1 MLRFP
6 KCGLDRGRR
15 ILRDT
20 LAAAMRSKARM
31 KPLFCFLILVLA
43 SVSALP
49 AVENKPNIVVILVD
63 DMGFSDIGC
72 YGSEIPT
79 PNLDA
84 LAAGGVRFTQFYN
97 TGRCCP
103 TRASLLTG
111 LYPHQAGVGHMTDD
125 KGVPGYQGRLN
136 DSCVTI
142 AEVLKPVGYFTAMSG
157 KWHVGQNYGVTPW
170 GRGFDRSLNAAAG
183 GFYYPESEK
192 AKLFLNGEEIANND
206 PRLPQNW
213 YSTDLWTTFGL
224 KFIDEALA
232 EKKPFYLHLCH
243 NAPHFPLQAP
253 AEEIAKFRGKY
264 KIGWGAVRDR
274 RYAKMIEM
282 GIIDAQ
288 WAKSPR
294 PQAVQP
300 WADVPKEEQ
309 DRFDHLMAVYAAVV
323 HRMDKAIGDLV
334 AGLKQ
339 RGVFDNTLILFM
351 SDNGGNAEAGPKG
364 KTNGDPTKADSDW
377 FCGESWAFPQNTP
390 FRLFKHY
397 NHEGG
402 IATPL
407 IAHWPA
413 VMKTMGQSDK
423 AMGRLVSTPAHL
435 IDIMA
440 TCADVGAASYPK
452 EYKGKSITPME
463 GASLKPLM
471 VSPSESL
478 PISRSLFWEHE
489 GNAAIRSG
497 DMKLVRKGRA
507 GVWELYDLKT
517 DRTELHD
524 LASTQPEKAQELA
537 SQWEAWA
544 ERAHVKPYPSNYD
557 LNGGGKK
564 KGKGKG
570 KKKAN

>member
-1 MLRFP
+1 
-6 KCGLDRGRR
+6 
-15 ILRDT
+15 
-20 LAAAMRSKARM
+20 M
-31 KPLFCFLILVLA
+31 KLILLFA
-43 SVSALP
+43 ISAFLCGSIT
-49 AVENKPNIVVILVD
+49 AADKPNIVVILVD

-84 LAAGGVRFTQFYN
+84 LAANGLRFTQFYN

-125 KGVPGYQGRLN
+125 KGVPGYAGRLN
-136 DSCVTI
+136 DSCVTT
-142 AEVLKPVGYFTAMSG
+142 AEVLKSANYFTAMTG

-170 GRGFDRSLNAAAG
+170 ERGFDRSLNAAAG
-183 GFYYPESEK
+183 GFYFQESAK
-192 AKLFLNGEEIANND
+192 ASLFLNGEPIANND
-206 PRLPQNW
+206 ARLPHNW

-232 EKKPFYLHLCH
+232 EKQPFYLHLCH

-253 AEEIAKFRGKY
+253 AEEITKFRGKY

-274 RYAKMIEM
+274 RYAKMIEL
-282 GIIDAQ
+282 GIIDAK

-300 WADVPKEEQ
+300 WANVPKEEQ
-309 DRFDHLMAVYAAVV
+309 ERFDHLMAVYAATV
-323 HRMDKAIGDLV
+323 HRMDKAVGDLV
-334 AGLKQ
+334 EGLKQ

-364 KTNGDPTKADSDW
+364 RTNGDPSKADSDW

-397 NHEGG
+397 SHEGG
-402 IATPL
+402 ISSPL

-413 VMKTMGQSDK
+413 GITAKNELRHQPG
-423 AMGRLVSTPAHL
+423 HL

-440 TCADVGAASYPK
+440 TCVDVSGASYPQQ
-452 EYKGKSITPME
+452 YKDKPVKAME
-463 GASLKPLM
+463 GRSLVAAFKN
-471 VSPSESL
+471 E
-478 PISRSLFWEHE
+478 PIQREALFWEHE
-489 GNAAIRSG
+489 GNAAIRVG
-497 DMKLVRKGRA
+497 DMKLVRKGRS
-507 GVWELYDLKT
+507 GPWELYDLKA

-524 LASTQPEKAQELA
+524 LASVQPEKARELA
-537 SQWEAWA
+537 AQWDAWA
-544 ERAHVKPYPSNYD
+544 ERAQVKPYPGNDD
-557 LNGGGKK
+557 LKGGRKK
-564 KGKGKG
+564 KGK
-570 KKKAN
+570 KK

>member
-1 MLRFP
+1 MKSILSVLLCAL
-6 KCGLDRGRR
+6 CGLSF
-15 ILRDT
+15 
-20 LAAAMRSKARM
+20 AA
-31 KPLFCFLILVLA
+31 
-43 SVSALP
+43 
-49 AVENKPNIVVILVD
+49 EKPNIVVILVD

-84 LAAGGVRFTQFYN
+84 LAAGGLRFTQFYN

-125 KGVPGYQGRLN
+125 KGVPGYAGRLN

-142 AEVLKPVGYFTAMSG
+142 AEVLKPAGYFTAMSG
-157 KWHVGQNYGVTPW
+157 KWHVGQNLGVTPW
-170 GRGFDRSLNAAAG
+170 GRGFDRSLNPAAG
-183 GFYYPESEK
+183 GFYYGGSSRYD
-192 AKLFLNGEEIANND
+192 LSLNGEKIAAD
-206 PRLPQNW
+206 DQRLPKNW

-253 AEEIAKFRGKY
+253 ADAIEKFRGKY
-264 KIGWGAVRDR
+264 KAGWGVTRDR
-274 RYAKMIEM
+274 RYAKEIEL
-282 GIIDAQ
+282 GIIDKD

-294 PQAVQP
+294 PKDVMP
-300 WADVPKEEQ
+300 WKDVPAEEKE
-309 DRFDHLMAVYAAVV
+309 RFDQLMAVYAACVF
-323 HRMDKAIGDLV
+323 RMDQAVGDLV
-334 AGLKQ
+334 AGLKE

-351 SDNGGNAEAGPKG
+351 SDNGGNAESGPKG
-364 KTNGDPTKADSDW
+364 RTEGDPTKADSNW

-390 FRLFKHY
+390 FRLYKHY

-413 VMKTMGQSDK
+413 GITAKNELRHQPG
-423 AMGRLVSTPAHL
+423 HL

-440 TCADVGAASYPK
+440 TCVDVSGASYPQQFK
-452 EYKGKSITPME
+452 DQPIAPME
-463 GASLKPLM
+463 GKSL
-471 VSPSESL
+471 VTAFNNESL
-478 PISRSLFWEHE
+478 SRDTLFWEHE
-489 GNAAIRSG
+489 GNAAIRVG
-497 DMKLVRKGRA
+497 DMKLVRKGRNA
-507 GVWELYDLKT
+507 AWELYDLKT

-524 LASTQPEKAQELA
+524 LAASHPEKAKELA
-537 SQWEAWA
+537 AQWEAWA
-544 ERAHVKPYPSNYD
+544 ERAHVKPYPAA
-557 LNGGGKK
+557 GGAKK
-564 KGKGKG
+564 KGKGK
-570 KKKAN
+570 KKKAE